1 MNKYFICFRTN
12 VKMWSLIHLLISVL
26 TISSLSECIRI
37 RRSGI
42 AGYDDPYGL
51 TNVFSGMDRPR
62 RQDYRTLLRKR
73 MFEDDDS
80 YFNPY
85 AGSSL
90 DIDPSEFSRASRYN
104 DQLQGYLP
112 DYAYQPVETSFDV
125 LERYPLPLPYEGL
138 TDRGYGPQKRTA
150 YKPHRVVPSLDELKS
165 IFGEADVPMKRLAVK
180 RQEPAYGSEE
190 GIDADEAASEN
201 TENRKNK
208 EDLVKEWGKLIN
220 AAEELTK
227 TNVKSETVDEIT
239 EQETDTE
246 DINKDLEGVLSD
258 SKGDDY
264 VNNELD
270 DLQNNESKKE
280 SESPVQNTMEERQPQ
295 SKSKRASSEGES
307 SDYILGLLKE
317 ISDLKRRLYAE
328 ELLKDLQSRENDY
341 LANALKFATMD
352 QIQEG
357 DQFVM
362 NEYDDIAKAT
372 ETEELIQQIADGK
385 IS

>member
-1 MNKYFICFRTN
+1 MNKYFIRFRTY
-12 VKMWSLIHLLISVL
+12 VKMWSLFHLLISVTVLL

-51 TNVFSGMDRPR
+51 TNAFSGMDRPR

-80 YFNPY
+80 YFNPN

-90 DIDPSEFSRASRYN
+90 DIDPLELSRASRYN
-104 DQLQGYLP
+104 DDFQGYLP
-112 DYAYQPVETSFDV
+112 DYAYQPAETSFDV

-180 RQEPAYGSEE
+180 RQEPAFGSKESI
-190 GIDADEAASEN
+190 GADEAVSEN
-201 TENRKNK
+201 TESRKNK

-220 AAEELTK
+220 AAEQLTK
-227 TNVKSETVDEIT
+227 TNVKTETVDETT

-246 DINKDLEGVLSD
+246 DIDKDALSD
-258 SKGDDY
+258 SKDDDY
-264 VNNELD
+264 VNNELEH
-270 DLQNNESKKE
+270 LQINESKEE

-362 NEYDDIAKAT
+362 NEYNDIAKAT